1 MNFHVTYKI
10 LPIPI
15 STPFPWLSFTSLTLG
30 HGFLIFIS
38 FHFEFQAN
46 QWISLFH
53 MLLASTFMKL
63 RQTSCEPNKIN
74 LLMLADWWREMRNE
88 MRLKLDTL
96 FYPCPQWVD
105 GLKSRQRMRD
115 FAHIHQVAGQTSLK
129 IFRTSIQS
137 DNAQSNVLF
146 SYENKREVTQ
156 WTR

>member
-1 MNFHVTYKI
+1 MNFHFTYKI
-10 LPIPI
+10 LPTRI

-30 HGFLIFIS
+30 HVFLIFIS
-38 FHFEFQAN
+38 FHFEVPSKSMNF
-46 QWISLFH
+46 SLSH
-53 MLLASTFMKL
+53 ALASTFMKL

-88 MRLKLDTL
+88 IRLKLDTL

-137 DNAQSNVLF
+137 NNAQSNVLF